1 MRCKNCGFDNNE
13 GRYICENCG
22 SPLFDDDGEIIPE
35 DGDLQNEPPHKL
47 DEPEDPYAEDD
58 EDEKLKNK
66 KNIII
71 IIVLAVI
78 LVAMIVGIIVAAVV
92 NKKDETTTDPSVS
105 ITTDANETETQ
116 KTTRSR
122 TTTERTTESTTERT
136 TTTTERTTTTT
147 VARYTVTVDVDGTQG
162 GSVTGAGTFEAGS
175 RTTLVA
181 TVNDGYQFA
190 GWYDNDTGSMVASG
204 TSYTITVNSNRSLTA
219 RFTQLPSQEEP
230 SNEQGQ

>member
-1 MRCKNCGFDNNE
+1 MRCKNCGFDNQE

-22 SPLFDDDGEIIPE
+22 SPLYDDSGEIIPE
-35 DGDLQNEPPHKL
+35 EDDLQNEPPRRL
-47 DEPEDPYAEDD
+47 DEPEETYSENAEDD

-92 NKKDETTTDPSVS
+92 NRNDETTTDPSVS
-105 ITTDANETETQ
+105 ITTEATETQ
-116 KTTRSR
+116 TRSTTRNR

-136 TTTTERTTTTT
+136 TTTTTTTTT
-147 VARYTVTVDVDGTQG
+147 IARYTVTVDVDGTQG
-162 GSVTGAGTFEAGS
+162 GSVSGTGTFEAGS

-181 TVNDGYQFA
+181 TVNEGYQFI
-190 GWYDNDTGSMVASG
+190 GWIDNDTGTTVATG

-219 RFTQLPSQEEP
+219 RFAPLPNQEEP
-230 SNEQGQ
+230 TNEQG